1 MVFKLW
7 KPTQV
12 VSFSL
17 APFSPFP
24 FFKDLD
30 LLCPRD
36 PKAPYSC
43 GKPALINPKQPSSLY
58 FSQPSVLS
66 WSQKKKLRVA
76 KQTFYSNVIFKPGCS
91 NITHSAFSIL
101 LLCFCFTVT
110 SPKQVVSFT
119 SEKALTLK
127 EFQTTQSSF
136 RKLHY
141 THLSYTLLWF
151 LWPSGDQRLVWSS
164 ILKQCPIFLPNI
176 KGKLNKPM
184 RIPKP
189 YNINKKKKRAHRVR
203 NLEAKTSRKRE
214 RRRKEA
220 ETAGEMEREIDN
232 SIDLFQDEP

>member
-7 KPTQV
+7 KPTQL

-30 LLCPRD
+30 RLWPRD

-43 GKPALINPKQPSSLY
+43 GKPAPMNPKQLSSL
-58 FSQPSVLS
+58 FIFLSHLPSPDQPKK
-66 WSQKKKLRVA
+66 QKKNKKLCVA
-76 KQTFYSNVIFKPGCS
+76 RQTLYSNIIFKPGCS
-91 NITHSAFSIL
+91 NITYSAFSIL

-127 EFQTTQSSF
+127 EFQTTQSPF

-141 THLSYTLLWF
+141 TYLSYILLWF
-151 LWPSGDQRLVWSS
+151 LWPSGEPKARL
-164 ILKQCPIFLPNI
+164 IQHLKAMAHLPTKHPGKAEQNLWAFLSHI
-176 KGKLNKPM
+176 
-184 RIPKP
+184 I
-189 YNINKKKKRAHRVR
+189 
-203 NLEAKTSRKRE
+203 
-214 RRRKEA
+214 
-220 ETAGEMEREIDN
+220 
-232 SIDLFQDEP
+232 